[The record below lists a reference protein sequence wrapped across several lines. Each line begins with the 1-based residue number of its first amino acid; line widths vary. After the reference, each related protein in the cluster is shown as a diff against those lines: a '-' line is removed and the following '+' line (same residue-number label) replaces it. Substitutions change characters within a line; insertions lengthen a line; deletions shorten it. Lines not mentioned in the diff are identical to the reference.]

1 MICAISSEN
10 LDKDRVCRPQTTCTD
25 GRIPVLDQVEGAVC
39 GCPPGKEEV
48 AGSCELLFSQSVC
61 KEGQVLM
68 PETQAVG
75 SKTCSAGFSCRQAKD
90 CEAFTVAKSMMG
102 KKGTIIREGQFRF
115 LKEMICN
122 KKTKSICCPD
132 ANLNSLF
139 AAQNLVQ
146 SLLALGWSG
155 WKGDLCQEEQEYRPL
170 SHRDIPGRW

>member
-1 MICAISSEN
+1 MYFSSYQTHILWHWKRVKDHLKLSSET

-25 GRIPVLDQVEGAVC
+25 GRIPVLDQAEGAVC

-102 KKGTIIREGQFRF
+102 KKGTRRREEQSTF
-115 LKEMICN
+115 LKEMTCN
-122 KKTKSICCPD
+122 KKTKSICCRHPKPG
-132 ANLNSLF
+132 AGPG
-139 AAQNLVQ
+139 
-146 SLLALGWSG
+146 LGRMEG
-155 WKGDLCQEEQEYRPL
+155 
-170 SHRDIPGRW
+170 